1 MKGLICV
8 ILGLLAMV
16 FLQPAPLAAQNVKV
30 GVVDLQKFQKNS
42 KAFQRASLV
51 VKKKFDD
58 MQQKL
63 NDERN
68 AVGKLEEELKKQSMM
83 LSLDAQEDKKREFEK
98 KQRQFK
104 FMYDEYS
111 QEMKETEME
120 AIKKVMKD
128 LEKVVEDYNKAKRMH
143 ELVFLRSPQKAI
155 VLKIAERSVGSII
168 QPAEPFVTLVPSN
181 SDIEVEVDVQAKDIG
196 RIRVDDPVR
205 VKLSIRCASYHSGV
219 RDGRTHHGK
228 NTAAQ
233 FVSLAL
239 AARYIL
245 LNSLW
250 G

>member
-1 MKGLICV
+1 
-8 ILGLLAMV
+8 MV

-68 AVGKLEEELKKQSMM
+68 ALGKLDEELKKQSMM

-98 KQRQFK
+98 RQRQFK

-120 AIKKVMKD
+120 AIKKVMKE
-128 LEKVVEDYNKAKRMH
+128 LEKVVEDMGKKEGYTII
-143 ELVFLRSPQKAI
+143 L
-155 VLKIAERSVGSII
+155 ERRTLGLLYFNNTIDLTDR
-168 QPAEPFVTLVPSN
+168 VTEAYDKQNP
-181 SDIEVEVDVQAKDIG
+181 
-196 RIRVDDPVR
+196 
-205 VKLSIRCASYHSGV
+205 
-219 RDGRTHHGK
+219 
-228 NTAAQ
+228 
-233 FVSLAL
+233 
-239 AARYIL
+239 
-245 LNSLW
+245 
-250 G
+250 

>member
-1 MKGLICV
+1 MKGLIFV
-8 ILGLLAMV
+8 FLGLLAMV

-68 AVGKLEEELKKQSMM
+68 ALGKLDEELKKQSMM

-104 FMYDEYS
+104 FMYDEYT

-120 AIKKVMKD
+120 AIKKVMKE
-128 LEKVVEDYNKAKRMH
+128 LEKVVEEMGKKEGYTII
-143 ELVFLRSPQKAI
+143 L
-155 VLKIAERSVGSII
+155 ERRTLGLLYFNNTIDLTDR
-168 QPAEPFVTLVPSN
+168 VTEAYDKQNP
-181 SDIEVEVDVQAKDIG
+181 
-196 RIRVDDPVR
+196 
-205 VKLSIRCASYHSGV
+205 
-219 RDGRTHHGK
+219 
-228 NTAAQ
+228 
-233 FVSLAL
+233 
-239 AARYIL
+239 
-245 LNSLW
+245 
-250 G
+250 